1 MGSFSFLGT
10 VPLTIDGRQLNLTV
24 LKPQVCCFSKP
35 RAYKEWGEKLQVR
48 TSVFSYQIQQ
58 HGQNTLKD
66 TLNTKANNPVTEST
80 VQCFA
85 FSHIVMLTLDLVM
98 RQPSSWFWVLRV
110 CCTQAYR
117 TICLPWAAAWK
128 IQRLL
133 LFRKMT
139 EYLPYNP
146 WIHTLTCSSCMASP
160 YCSVHGVLCLQ
171 IEKKNSCTLSVLTA
185 LHTSTCSSVRH

>member
-1 MGSFSFLGT
+1 MSLLSKGFLSLISKALLRLELFFRLNWT
-10 VPLTIDGRQLNLTV
+10 RCMERHIFQPLFC
-24 LKPQVCCFSKP
+24 PP
-35 RAYKEWGEKLQVR
+35 RASGVLTAKYNLKYCN
-48 TSVFSYQIQQ
+48 FSCTIKQSNFIIINVYEIQ
-58 HGQNTLKD
+58 
-66 TLNTKANNPVTEST
+66 
-80 VQCFA
+80 
-85 FSHIVMLTLDLVM
+85 
-98 RQPSSWFWVLRV
+98 
-110 CCTQAYR
+110 
-117 TICLPWAAAWK
+117 AAAWK

-171 IEKKNSCTLSVLTA
+171 IIEKKNSCTLSVLTA